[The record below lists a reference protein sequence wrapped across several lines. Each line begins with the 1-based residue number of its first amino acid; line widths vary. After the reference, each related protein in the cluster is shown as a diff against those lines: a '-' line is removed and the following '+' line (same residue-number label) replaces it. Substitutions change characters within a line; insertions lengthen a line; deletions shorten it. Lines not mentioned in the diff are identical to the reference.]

1 MKHWITPDR
10 WRVSAIGAG
19 SGRQVTPRF
28 VDTNCILEKQYH
40 CFIWRCVKPRYL
52 ELNTLEYLWPTLLY
66 LYLYGGGGD
75 PLLLLLFILSV
86 NVRALVKSAVT
97 CVVLNLSYL
106 KSLTGESLRKTSS
119 HLHLEPSW
127 ARSHPSSSD
136 TEGSVCVVDRRSHPV
151 MFRPNLL
158 SFVCSMF
165 VCTLSLSRPKTL
177 QKADDGCQKTLKTYL
192 KLDWHNVR
200 SSLYRREQ
208 PSTSLIP
215 TGRH

>member
-1 MKHWITPDR
+1 MESFCHR
-10 WRVSAIGAG
+10 SRFRS
-19 SGRQVTPRF
+19 SGDTSLCWYKLYPRKTISLFYMTMCKTQIFGVEYFGVFVTNSIVF
-28 VDTNCILEKQYH
+28 V
-40 CFIWRCVKPRYL
+40 FIW
-52 ELNTLEYLWPTLLY
+52 
-66 LYLYGGGGD
+66 GGGGD

-158 SFVCSMF
+158 SLACSMF